1 MSRKCQLAYCYEV
14 FARLLIF
21 YQNLSF
27 DVFTEK
33 NGKKKKLEADMILG
47 LRTQSIP
54 VLTAWDDF
62 SIGNKESKP
71 YSADL

>member
-33 NGKKKKLEADMILG
+33 NGKKKKLEADMTLG

-54 VLTAWDDF
+54 VLTA
-62 SIGNKESKP
+62 
-71 YSADL
+71 